1 MAGGG
6 TFLLHDLQTPLKL
19 VRGKVW
25 IVETC
30 HRIGIMTHTKFHWDQ
45 ERGTEVRG
53 GIFLPND
60 LQTPLKLDRGK
71 VWIVESCHRSGI
83 MTRTKFHSDRERGT
97 KVRGWGDIFT

>member
-1 MAGGG
+1 MAGGD
-6 TFLLHDLQTPLKL
+6 TFLLYDLQTPLKL

-53 GIFLPND
+53 GGTFLPND

-71 VWIVESCHRSGI
+71 V
-83 MTRTKFHSDRERGT
+83 
-97 KVRGWGDIFT
+97 